1 MSKHY
6 EQSSFREKLIE
17 HLFVSEMLKLSW
29 LKGDCQLEVL
39 KPEVD
44 NAGCDIVLE
53 NNNIIRH
60 IQLKASK
67 LGGTTPSQ
75 KVNIR
80 LASKPS
86 GCVVWIVFDENT
98 LELCYF
104 HFFGSEAGIPLI
116 GLENAKIAK
125 HTKANAQGLK
135 AERPN
140 IRTVNKGQFIR
151 YDSIEALYN
160 VLFVPKS

>member
-1 MSKHY
+1 MSQHF

-17 HLFVSEMLKLSW
+17 HLFISEMLKLSW
-29 LKGDCQLEVL
+29 LKGNCQLEVL

-67 LGGTTPSQ
+67 LGGKTPSQ

-98 LELCYF
+98 LELCSFY
-104 HFFGSEAGIPLI
+104 FFGAEAGMPLA
-116 GLENAKIAK
+116 GLEDAKIAK

-151 YDSIEALYN
+151 YESIEALYN
-160 VLFVPKS
+160 VLFYK